1 MHSIAAVL
9 LLVVALVAATPAFAQ
24 YEQGGSCGDK
34 NDTPPDIALNVEI
47 PDPYYNLEMSG
58 DEINAHAQATVQ
70 EWLKKNNMS
79 GIWSA
84 PEMHALGYAS
94 GGAGM
99 TISAGFKAV
108 PYDVYG
114 AVYCPFF
121 SKLEIN
127 FIFRTMIVMPK
138 EFKDQPCRLDLVRTH
153 ELRHY
158 YANKHAVE
166 LYVKKLRHDFPA
178 IVAEVEKE
186 PVSRDQVEGKF
197 EDMKLAIR
205 DIIEVYFSQ
214 GMGKEMQKLNGE
226 IDSPE
231 EYEIRGLVQHD
242 CDDSG

>member
-1 MHSIAAVL
+1 MRLAATTL
-9 LLVVALVAATPAFAQ
+9 LFFFVLVATSPARAQ
-24 YEQGGSCGDK
+24 YEQGGSCADRK
-34 NDTPPDIALNVEI
+34 DFESDIELNVEI
-47 PDPYYNLEMSG
+47 PDPFYNMEMSG
-58 DEINAHAQATVQ
+58 DEINARAQATAE

-84 PEMHALGYAS
+84 KELRALGYAS
-94 GGAGM
+94 GGTGM
-99 TISAGFKAV
+99 TIGAEFKAD

-114 AVYCPFF
+114 AVFCPFF
-121 SKLEIN
+121 AKLRIN

-138 EFKDQPCRLDLVRTH
+138 EFREKPCMLALVRTH

-166 LYVKKLRHDFPA
+166 IYIAKLKKDFPA

-186 PVSRDQVEGKF
+186 PVSRDQVKDKF
-197 EDMKLAIR
+197 ENMKLAIR
-205 DIIEVYFSQ
+205 DIVEVYFAE

-231 EYEIRGLVQHD
+231 EYEIRGLFEHD
-242 CDDSG
+242 CNGG

>member
-1 MHSIAAVL
+1 
-9 LLVVALVAATPAFAQ
+9 
-24 YEQGGSCGDK
+24 
-34 NDTPPDIALNVEI
+34 
-47 PDPYYNLEMSG
+47 
-58 DEINAHAQATVQ
+58 
-70 EWLKKNNMS
+70 
-79 GIWSA
+79 
-84 PEMHALGYAS
+84 
-94 GGAGM
+94 
-99 TISAGFKAV
+99 
-108 PYDVYG
+108 
-114 AVYCPFF
+114 
-121 SKLEIN
+121 
-127 FIFRTMIVMPK
+127 MIVMPK

-214 GMGKEMQKLNGE
+214 GMGKEMQKLDGE